1 MREENVK
8 IEKIQKSSKIALTIT
23 IVAKIFAI
31 AIAVIACL
39 SGILLIG
46 AKDII
51 KDIINEEIENG
62 VESGVL
68 LQEELMTGIEGEI
81 GRQLIQDGYSD
92 EIAVDLIE
100 VGAMMIC
107 MAVMMHFIGKV
118 FKEMKESY
126 SPFTT
131 NVVKNLKVSF
141 VLITILSMWS
151 SLLIGAV
158 IGFSLWCALH
168 VFEYGC
174 ILQKQSDETL

>member
-51 KDIINEEIENG
+51 NEEIEKG
-62 VESGVL
+62 VENGVL
-68 LQEELMTGIEGEI
+68 LQEQLMTGIEGEI
-81 GRQLIQDGYSD
+81 GRKLIQDGYFA
-92 EIAVDLIE
+92 ETAGAYVIA

-107 MAVMMHFIGKV
+107 MAVVMHFIGKV

-141 VLITILSMWS
+141 VLITILSLRS

-158 IGFSLWCALH
+158 IGFSLWCVLH
-168 VFEYGC
+168 AFEYGC